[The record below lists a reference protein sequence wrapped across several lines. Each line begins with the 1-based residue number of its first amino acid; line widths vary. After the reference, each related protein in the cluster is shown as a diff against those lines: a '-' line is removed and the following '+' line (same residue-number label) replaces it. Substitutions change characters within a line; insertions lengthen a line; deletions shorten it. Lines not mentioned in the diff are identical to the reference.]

1 MKNTQTETGME
12 APSPVP
18 LRFDPS
24 PALGLSDEQVRQQRE
39 DGLVNLAVD
48 PPTKSVWQIVREN
61 LFTYFNLVFAI
72 LAALVIA
79 AGSLR
84 SLTFMVVVV
93 VNALVGIVQEL
104 RAKAELD
111 KLSVLNAPRARVIRA
126 GREWDVAAEELVQED
141 VVVFRAGA
149 QVCADAVVLTGNCA
163 VNESLLTGE
172 QDEVSKSEGDELMSG
187 SFLVS
192 GECRARLTRVGR
204 ESYVSQLAQRAKAMD
219 KKEQS
224 EMLRTL
230 DRLVAVI
237 GIIIIPIG
245 ALLFWQAYV
254 QDGATFSES
263 IVSMVAAIV
272 GMIPEGLYFL
282 TSIALAVSVVRLSRQ
297 NVLVHNMKCIET
309 LSRVDVLCVDKTGT
323 ITEPEMRVTSF
334 VPLPGYDPRSMP
346 PLRTLLSDFAAA
358 QSPDNATMEAL
369 RRAFVT
375 TSGLK
380 AESVVP
386 FSSRWKYSAAVF
398 EGKTYL
404 LGAPE
409 LVLRE
414 NYELIRTVVETYSA
428 EGSRVLVL
436 ALYSGV
442 PDGEGLTGEAL
453 PLSLVLLSN
462 PIRPDA
468 RETFRYFAEQG
479 VRIKVISGDNPVT
492 VSHIAAQAGIS
503 GAERYVDAST
513 LGEAEL
519 PDAVEKYTVFGRVT
533 PEQKRLFV
541 QALKK
546 AGHTVGM
553 TGDGV
558 NDILALKDA
567 DCSVAMAS
575 GSEAA
580 SQVSQLVL
588 LDSNFAKMPAVV
600 GEGRRVV
607 NNIQRSAALFLV
619 KNIFSLLMAVFS
631 VCFGFR
637 YPLEPSQ
644 VSLISSFSIGL
655 PSFFLAL
662 QPERSRIE
670 GHFMTNVLVKALP
683 AGLTDFLVVGALV
696 IFGQVFVVD
705 PDEIATAS
713 TLLLAIVG
721 FMILYRISQPMNT
734 ARWGILAL
742 SGLGLIISSVFFPW
756 LFALEKMTTRCV
768 MLLGV
773 FALVTE
779 PLLRYGIQAVDF
791 TARGFRIWHKSWQEN
806 RERRALKK
814 KIEQMIP

>member
-1 MKNTQTETGME
+1 MKHSPAGTDTE
-12 APSPVP
+12 APASAAP
-18 LRFDPS
+18 RFDVS
-24 PALGLSDEQVRQQRE
+24 PAFGLSDEQVRLQRE
-39 DGLVNLAVD
+39 AGLVNLSVD
-48 PPTKSVWQIVREN
+48 PPTKSVWQIIREN
-61 LFTYFNLVFAI
+61 LFTYFNLVFVI
-72 LAALVIA
+72 LAGLVVA

-84 SLTFMVVVV
+84 SLTFMPVVIM
-93 VNALVGIVQEL
+93 NALVGIVQEL
-104 RAKAELD
+104 RAKSALD
-111 KLSVLNAPRARVIRA
+111 KLTVLNAPRSRVIRA
-126 GREWDVAAEELVQED
+126 GREWDVPAGDLVQED
-141 VVVFRAGA
+141 VVVLRAGA
-149 QVCADAVVLTGNCA
+149 QICADAVVLTGHCS

-172 QDEVSKSEGDELMSG
+172 QDEVNKTEGDELMSG

-204 ESYVSQLAQRAKAMD
+204 DSYISRLSQRAKAMD
-219 KKEQS
+219 KKQQS

-245 ALLFWQAYV
+245 ALLFWQGYV
-254 QDGATFSES
+254 QDGAPFTDS

-272 GMIPEGLYFL
+272 GMIPEGLYLL
-282 TSIALAVSVVRLSRQ
+282 TSVALAVSVIRLSQ
-297 NVLVHNMKCIET
+297 QHVLVHNMKCIET
-309 LSRVDVLCVDKTGT
+309 LARVDVLCVDKTGT

-334 VPLPGYDPRSMP
+334 VPLPGYDPNTMP
-346 PLRTLLSDFAAA
+346 PLRTLLSDYAAA
-358 QSPDNATMEAL
+358 QSPDNATMQAL
-369 RRAFVT
+369 QNAFVT
-375 TSGLK
+375 PSGVE
-380 AESVVP
+380 AEAVIP
-386 FSSRWKYSAAVF
+386 FSSRWKYSGAVF
-398 EGKTYL
+398 EGRSYL

-414 NYELIRTVVETYSA
+414 SYELIRTPVETYSA
-428 EGSRVLVL
+428 EGCRVLVL
-436 ALYSGV
+436 ALYDGV
-442 PDGEGLTGEAL
+442 PDGEALTAKAT

-468 RETFRYFAEQG
+468 RETFRYFADQG
-479 VRIKVISGDNPVT
+479 VDIKVISGDNPVT
-492 VSHIAAQAGIS
+492 VSQIASQAGIR
-503 GAERYVDAST
+503 GAELYVDAST
-513 LGEAEL
+513 LSETDL
-519 PDAVEKYTVFGRVT
+519 PDAVGKYTVFGRVT
-533 PEQKRLFV
+533 PEQKRLLV
-541 QALKK
+541 QALK
-546 AGHTVGM
+546 AGGHTVGM

-575 GSEAA
+575 GSDAA

-588 LDSNFAKMPAVV
+588 LDSNFSRMPAVV
-600 GEGRRVV
+600 NEGRRVV

-644 VSLISSFSIGL
+644 VSLISSFSIGI

-662 QPERSRIE
+662 QPEHSRIQ

-696 IFGQVFVVD
+696 IFGEVFEV
-705 PDEIATAS
+705 PPNEIATAS
-713 TLLLAIVG
+713 TMLLAIVG
-721 FMILYRISQPMNT
+721 FMILYRISQPMNA

-742 SGLGLIISSVFFPW
+742 SGAGLLISSVFFPW
-756 LFALEKMTTRCV
+756 LFALDEMTTRCV
-768 MLLGV
+768 MLFVV

-791 TARGFRIWHKSWQEN
+791 TARALHMARTSWQES
-806 RERRALKK
+806 REKRALKR
-814 KIEQMIP
+814 KIASRGT

>member
-1 MKNTQTETGME
+1 MKNHPADTGTQ
-12 APSPVP
+12 APAP
-18 LRFDPS
+18 LRFAPS
-24 PALGLSDEQVRQQRE
+24 PALGLSDDQVRQQRE
-39 DGLVNLAVD
+39 AGLVNLSVD

-61 LFTYFNLVFAI
+61 LFTYFNLVFVI

-93 VNALVGIVQEL
+93 INALVGIVQEL

-126 GREWDVAAEELVQED
+126 GREWEVAAEELVQED
-141 VVVFRAGA
+141 VVVFRAGS
-149 QVCADAVVLTGNCA
+149 QICADAVVLTGHCS

-204 ESYVSQLAQRAKAMD
+204 SSYVSQLSQRAKAMD

-245 ALLFWQAYV
+245 ALLFWQAYGH
-254 QDGATFSES
+254 DGAGFSES

-272 GMIPEGLYFL
+272 GMIPEGLYLL
-282 TSIALAVSVVRLSRQ
+282 TSIALAASVVRLSRQ

-323 ITEPEMRVTSF
+323 ITEPEMRVTF
-334 VPLPGYDPRSMP
+334 VPLPGHDPGTMP

-375 TSGLK
+375 PSGRE
-380 AESVVP
+380 AEAVLP
-386 FSSRWKYSAAVF
+386 FSSRWKYSAAAF

-414 NYELIRTVVETYSA
+414 NYELIRNLVETYSA
-428 EGSRVLVL
+428 EGCRVLVL
-436 ALYSGV
+436 ALYNGI
-442 PDGEGLTGEAL
+442 PDGEALTGEAL

-479 VRIKVISGDNPVT
+479 VQIKVISGDNPLT
-492 VSHIAAQAGIS
+492 VSHIASQAGIP
-503 GAERYVDAST
+503 GAELYVDAST
-513 LGEAEL
+513 LSEADL

-541 QALKK
+541 QALKQS
-546 AGHTVGM
+546 GHTVGM

-600 GEGRRVV
+600 NEGRRVV

-683 AGLTDFLVVGALV
+683 AGLTDFLAVGALV
-696 IFGQVFVVD
+696 VFGQVFEVA

-713 TLLLAIVG
+713 TMLLAIVG
-721 FMILYRISQPMNT
+721 FMILYRISQPMNA

-742 SGLGLIISSVFFPW
+742 SGIGLIISSVFFPW

-768 MLLGV
+768 MLLCV

-779 PLLRYGIQAVDF
+779 PLLRYGIQAVEF
-791 TARGFRIWHKSWQEN
+791 MVRAFRMGRKNMQEQRARH
-806 RERRALKK
+806 ALKK
-814 KIEQMIP
+814 KIEQMKP